1 MKVAISKP
9 SLENILQ
16 GVQGCQPVSIDI
28 VTDPR
33 MTKTNNPYLGTMK
46 HNTINGL
53 IGFNY
58 TNSVNNQLAREG
70 QEKDFE
76 AQPRK
81 WGERKGKLVYHT
93 TKDGENKIYIEV
105 KVQSSG
111 EPVFMFNDTEI
122 SKSLIEHYLPK
133 HKKPATQD
141 GIDKEVVVRD
151 VSFDSIRAIR
161 VDGTEY
167 EIAENIVESE
177 KEMTTEKTPVEA

>member
-1 MKVAISKP
+1 MKIAISKP

-70 QEKDFE
+70 QDKDFE

-81 WGERKGKLVYHT
+81 WGVRKGKLVYHT
-93 TKDGENKIYIEV
+93 KDNEEKIYIEV

-111 EPVFMFNDTEI
+111 EPVFMFNDNEI

-133 HKKPATQD
+133 HKKPATQE
-141 GIDKEVVVRD
+141 GIDKEIIVRD
-151 VSFDSIRAIR
+151 VSFDSIKAIR
-161 VDGTEY
+161 VDGKEY
-167 EIAENIVESE
+167 EIAENITESE
-177 KEMTTEKTPVEA
+177 KEFIGEAETVTA

>member
-1 MKVAISKP
+1 MKIAISKP

-16 GVQGCQPVSIDI
+16 GVQGCQPVSLDI

-33 MTKTNNPYLGTMK
+33 MTKTNNPYIGTMK

-58 TNSVNNQLAREG
+58 TNSCNNQLAREG

-93 TKDGENKIYIEV
+93 KDNEEKIYVEV
-105 KVQSSG
+105 KVQSAS
-111 EPVFMFNDTEI
+111 EPVFMFNGQEI
-122 SKSLIEHYLPK
+122 SKALIEHYLPK
-133 HKKPATQD
+133 HKKPSTQD
-141 GIDKEVVVRD
+141 KIEKEIVVRD
-151 VSFDSIRAIR
+151 VSFDSIKAIR

-167 EIAENIVESE
+167 EIAENIVEAE
-177 KEMTTEKTPVEA
+177 KVAAETPVPVEA